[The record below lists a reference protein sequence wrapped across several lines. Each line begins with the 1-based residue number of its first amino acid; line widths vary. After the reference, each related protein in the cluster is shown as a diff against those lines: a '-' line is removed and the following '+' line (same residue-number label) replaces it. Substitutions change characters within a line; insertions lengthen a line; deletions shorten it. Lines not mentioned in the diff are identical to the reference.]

1 MFGFIFWAIVAL
13 VMQQWLGLWEGVF
26 VTIFLM
32 WVVTPLLVAFL
43 EGYTGI
49 TVASKAEK
57 LRDDNLLIEIE
68 AVLDRGTQILLAH
81 NAYDKKFVAQGLT
94 FEELIENVKARYND
108 RNVWV
113 RKEDNDIE
121 QVIAVKE

>member
-1 MFGFIFWAIVAL
+1 MIGFIFWAVVAL

-32 WVVTPLLVAFL
+32 WFIAPVLVAFIN
-43 EGYTGI
+43 GYTGN
-49 TVASKAEK
+49 TVEARAEK
-57 LRDDNLLIEIE
+57 LREDNLLIEIE